1 MQEHDPAIFVV
12 VETKLGDERA
22 KVITKNLLMD
32 GAIHTETI
40 GYSGGLWLLW
50 NSNKVEVESLAKTE
64 QKIHVEIKARSSNLA
79 WIFFAIYKSPRS
91 EERCILWENLAKVTE
106 LHNLLWIMAG
116 DFNEPLVEEDKFRG
130 RGISV
135 NRSLAFEDCNDR
147 CSMVDM
153 GFLGPRFTW
162 TNKRHISNLILER
175 IDRFFMNPS

>member
-1 MQEHDPAIFVV
+1 VQEHDPAIFVV

-79 WIFFAIYKSPRS
+79 WIFFAIYASPRS
-91 EERCILWENLAKVTE
+91 EERCILWENLAKVVE
-106 LHNLLWIMAG
+106 LIVKSKSEQRSRCVALRRQQIRRRCHITL
-116 DFNEPLVEEDKFRG
+116 KFESRKFEVDVKY
-130 RGISV
+130 I
-135 NRSLAFEDCNDR
+135 LAFCGSCN
-147 CSMVDM
+147 
-153 GFLGPRFTW
+153 
-162 TNKRHISNLILER
+162 
-175 IDRFFMNPS
+175 